1 MSPIDASEICTVV
14 PVKNL
19 ANAKQR
25 LSPLLNEQERYR
37 LFRAMLE
44 DVLNVLVKTTM
55 LARVVLVT
63 RDEEV
68 LSLAGK
74 FDVDTLVEPENLGQT
89 EAVNFAVT
97 HLMNTGAHSLLTVPA
112 DIPLVTPIELE
123 ALVNTH
129 GQAPAITIA
138 PARDELGSNAVL
150 CTPPDTLQFRFGD
163 NSFYPHVERARERGI
178 EPSIV
183 KRPGLGLDVDV
194 PEDLTELCREPSQ
207 TKSYEYLKASGIVE
221 RLLSQSPEKRGRR
234 E

>member
-1 MSPIDASEICTVV
+1 MGKTGLSPIDASEICTVV

-97 HLMNTGAHSLLTVPA
+97 HLMNHRGPLLA
-112 DIPLVTPIELE
+112 DCSRGYPPGDTNRTRGV
-123 ALVNTH
+123 
-129 GQAPAITIA
+129 GQ
-138 PARDELGSNAVL
+138 
-150 CTPPDTLQFRFGD
+150 
-163 NSFYPHVERARERGI
+163 YP
-178 EPSIV
+178 
-183 KRPGLGLDVDV
+183 RPGTGYYY
-194 PEDLTELCREPSQ
+194 R
-207 TKSYEYLKASGIVE
+207 SGQ
-221 RLLSQSPEKRGRR
+221 R
-234 E
+234 

>member
-1 MSPIDASEICTVV
+1 MFAIAGETLYITIDQKPKRDQSKPLQRLRNIALNPSVAVVVDHYEEDWTQLGWVMLRGDAQVLHSGVEHDDAQMLLRSRYPQYRRCSSSLCRSLPSGSRVPLGGETGLSPIDASEICTVV

-74 FDVDTLVEPENLGQT
+74 FDVDTWSSPRI
-89 EAVNFAVT
+89 
-97 HLMNTGAHSLLTVPA
+97 SDKPK
-112 DIPLVTPIELE
+112 P
-123 ALVNTH
+123 
-129 GQAPAITIA
+129 
-138 PARDELGSNAVL
+138 S
-150 CTPPDTLQFRFGD
+150 TLR
-163 NSFYPHVERARERGI
+163 
-178 EPSIV
+178 
-183 KRPGLGLDVDV
+183 
-194 PEDLTELCREPSQ
+194 
-207 TKSYEYLKASGIVE
+207 
-221 RLLSQSPEKRGRR
+221 
-234 E
+234 